1 MELIQKKLVYA
12 IIPARS
18 GSVSVKNK
26 NIRLIAGHPMM
37 AYSIA
42 AAKLTPGIQRVLVS
56 TDSEEYAEIARKYG
70 AEVPFLRPKE
80 ISGSDA
86 TDLQFMQHAI
96 KWCAD
101 NEKVLPEFW
110 VHLRPT
116 APLRE
121 PRLVE
126 QALQQMIA
134 DDTADSLRSAHR
146 TLDCPF
152 KWFWEEDGYYRA
164 FNGINLDEANGPR
177 QAFPPV
183 FVPDGYVDVL
193 RTEHIL
199 KNNLVHGKRMIAFQS
214 PETIDVDYLKDL
226 ERLEEASGSYI
237 SSITEY
243 LNKVKAGEQP

>member
-1 MELIQKKLVYA
+1 MDLIQKGLVYA

-26 NIRLIAGHPMM
+26 NIRMIAGHPMM
-37 AYSIA
+37 TYSIA
-42 AAKLTPGIQRVLVS
+42 AAKLTPGIQRVIVS
-56 TDSEEYAEIARKYG
+56 TDSEEYADIARKYG
-70 AEVPFLRPKE
+70 ADVPFLRPKE

-86 TDLQFMQHAI
+86 TELQFMQHAI
-96 KWCAD
+96 NWCAE

-121 PRLVE
+121 PQLIE

-134 DDTADSLRSAHR
+134 DKTADSLRSAHR

-152 KWFWEEDGYYRA
+152 KWFWEENGYYRA
-164 FNGINLDEANGPR
+164 FNGISLDEANGPR

-183 FVPDGYVDVL
+183 YIPDGYVDVL
-193 RTEHIL
+193 RTECIVG
-199 KNNLVHGKRMIAFQS
+199 NNQIERMIAFQS
-214 PETIDVDYLKDL
+214 PETIDVDYIGDL
-226 ERLEEASGSYI
+226 ERLEEASSSYI
-237 SSITEY
+237 NSITEY
-243 LNKVKAGEQP
+243 LNNVKAGERA